1 MSLIDLEREQARQAN
16 GRMILQLCELGSRI
30 VDEAMPKEPT
40 PAERCGMT
48 EASYKYAESLYLH
61 GDLSGR

>member
-1 MSLIDLEREQARQAN
+1 MSMTDLEREQFRQNN
-16 GRMILQLCELGSRI
+16 GRMIQQLCELGSRI
-30 VDEAMPKEPT
+30 VHEAMPKKPT

-48 EASYKYAESLYLH
+48 EAGYKYAESLYLH